1 MEEAVPLATV
11 ENAIQVILKDYNDR
25 QGLGGADHM
34 SNAYD
39 IMS

>member
-25 QGLGGADHM
+25 
-34 SNAYD
+34 
-39 IMS
+39 